1 MTHITRA
8 VALGAAVACG
18 SGLVAQ
24 DVRVKPAIRGLVS
37 MGAYKFVG
45 AGGEPVNTLE
55 PLQAK
60 PGIFGGLVVVASW
73 AQLQPDGPTALA
85 DGNVIDHAMADV
97 RAYNVKHPD
106 KPLAV
111 RLRVWGGFMA
121 PAWAASLGG
130 RPIEA
135 VHKEKTRRLGRFW
148 SPEYRRAWAG
158 LQEKLAAKYDSFPL
172 IREVS
177 MTSCMSFTA
186 EPFFLPTEDEVQRS
200 IRAAGFTE
208 AAYAECLRHAV
219 DDYAPW
225 KSSRLVLSVNPLR
238 SKANQG
244 AGDGEFTMKM
254 MRECR
259 QRLGVR
265 CVFDNHNLDTKLPP
279 PLIPL
284 YALMK
289 ELGPE
294 IAYQTYVTNPQDFD
308 GTIRKGVAQ
317 GATSIELWQDYRGF
331 PLVPDAQLKRW
342 AALVEA
348 NTTR

>member
-1 MTHITRA
+1 MTHTLRA
-8 VALGAAVACG
+8 VALGAAIACG
-18 SGLVAQ
+18 SVLAAQ
-24 DVRVKPAIRGLVS
+24 DARVKPPVRGLVS

-55 PLQAK
+55 PVQAK

-73 AQLQPDGPTALA
+73 AQLQPDGPAAL
-85 DGNVIDHAMADV
+85 DGSVIDTATAGV
-97 RAYNVKHPD
+97 RAYNTAHPD
-106 KPLAV
+106 RPLAV

-121 PAWAASLGG
+121 PPWALGLGG
-130 RPIEA
+130 KPIEV
-135 VHKEKTRRLGRFW
+135 VHKEKPRRIGRFW

-158 LQEKLAAKYDSFPL
+158 LQEKLAAKYESFPL

-186 EPFFLPTEDEVQRS
+186 EPFFLPTEPEVQRPL
-200 IRAAGFTE
+200 RAAGFSE
-208 AAYAECLRHAV
+208 AAYADCLQHGL
-219 DDYAPW
+219 DDYAAW
-225 KSSRLVLSVNPLR
+225 KTTRVVLSVNPLR
-238 SKANQG
+238 SRADQG
-244 AGDGEFTMKM
+244 AGDAGFTMKI
-254 MRECR
+254 MRACR

-265 CVFDNHNLDTKLPP
+265 CVFDNHNLDTKLPS
-279 PLIPL
+279 PLRPI

-294 IAYQTYVTNPQDFD
+294 IAYQTYVTNPADFD

-331 PLVPDAQLKRW
+331 PLVPDAQLRRW

-348 NTTR
+348 NKTR